1 MPEQSTAKE
10 NPAAA
15 VTPPIKT
22 CMPWRV
28 AAVEA
33 HEGYRLHVRF
43 NDGTEGTVDMARL
56 VASPQ
61 AGVFAGLSDQSLFN
75 KLYVEYGVVTW
86 PGEIDLAPEAM
97 YTEIKKTGEWV
108 L

>member
-1 MPEQSTAKE
+1 MHTQSTAKE

-22 CMPWRV
+22 SMPWRV

-33 HEGYRLHVRF
+33 HAGYRLHVRF

-75 KLYVEYGVVTW
+75 KAYVEHGVVTW
-86 PGEIDLAPEAM
+86 PGEIDLAPDAM
-97 YTEIKKTGEWV
+97 YAEIKKTGEWV